1 MIQIA
6 YGKGMR
12 MKTSMNL
19 RRLGGWAGMLGSA
32 LFVLV
37 FSVEGWLR
45 PGYHPLSMHIS
56 ALSLGQ
62 RGWIQ
67 ITNFIFLGL
76 MLALFIW
83 AVGREFKTG
92 KASRWGV
99 FLLAVLSF
107 LFTISGPFVM
117 DPIGT
122 PQSEMTI
129 HGTIHGLAGGF
140 VFLLMPVTMFVFIR
154 RFRID
159 PDWRPIYSWSLFL
172 GVIEAAA
179 VLFFTIVSKAP
190 GLGSTVS
197 GWIGLI
203 QRAALVPF
211 MIWVFLFSLTLQKRS
226 AS

>member
-1 MIQIA
+1 MI
-6 YGKGMR
+6 
-12 MKTSMNL
+12 TSTNL

-37 FSVEGWLR
+37 FTVEGWLR
-45 PGYHPLSMHIS
+45 PGYNSLSMFIS

-67 ITNFIFLGL
+67 IANFISLGL
-76 MLALFIW
+76 LLALFTW
-83 AVGREFKTG
+83 GVARGFKTG

-99 FLLAVLSF
+99 ILLAVLSA
-107 LFTISGPFVM
+107 LFIISGPFVM
-117 DPIGT
+117 DPAGT
-122 PQSEMTI
+122 PQSAATL
-129 HGTIHGLAGGF
+129 HGTVHGLSGGF
-140 VFLLMPVTMFVFIR
+140 VFLLMPVTIFVFLR

-159 PDWRPIYSWSLFL
+159 PDWRPIYRWTFTL

-179 VLFFTIVSKAP
+179 VLIFTILSKAP
-190 GLGSTVS
+190 GLGSAVN

-211 MIWVFLFSLTLQKRS
+211 MVWVFLFALTMKNRI